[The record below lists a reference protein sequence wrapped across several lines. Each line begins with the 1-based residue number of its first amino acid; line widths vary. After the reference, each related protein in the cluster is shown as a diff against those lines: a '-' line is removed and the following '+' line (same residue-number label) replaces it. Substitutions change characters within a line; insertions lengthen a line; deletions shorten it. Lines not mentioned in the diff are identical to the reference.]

1 LLNLAMIGCALVLGP
16 LFQVPITALAVGV
29 LLGGL
34 LQLLL
39 QVPGLRA
46 RGFLPRPDFHFGDP
60 AVRRIARLMLPGIV
74 GVAIYQINVVVSR
87 LLASFLPQGSVSYL
101 YYGQRLFEFPTGIFV
116 VSLAQAVLPAMSRQ
130 AALDDKV
137 GFKESLRF
145 ALVLIVL
152 VTVPA
157 AVGLA
162 LCAIPIYSLFFMN
175 RTFTIQ
181 DVLQTGRVLAV
192 YAPGLMF
199 VGVSRVIVPTFY
211 AMKDTRTPVKVSF
224 VTLLV
229 NISLGLLLMG
239 PLKHVGLALAVSLS
253 SMFNATVLLW
263 LLRRRIGTLGLTR
276 IGGSLLR
283 ILPALL
289 AMALVVHLLLGL
301 TDWRQ
306 PAMMVEK
313 GLVLTAA
320 VAVGGLVFLFGCL
333 ALGVEEVRDVVR
345 MLRRR
350 LTRTA

>member
-1 LLNLAMIGCALVLGP
+1 
-16 LFQVPITALAVGV
+16 
-29 LLGGL
+29 
-34 LQLLL
+34 
-39 QVPGLRA
+39 
-46 RGFLPRPDFHFGDP
+46 
-60 AVRRIARLMLPGIV
+60 
-74 GVAIYQINVVVSR
+74 
-87 LLASFLPQGSVSYL
+87 
-101 YYGQRLFEFPTGIFV
+101 
-116 VSLAQAVLPAMSRQ
+116 
-130 AALDDKV
+130 
-137 GFKESLRF
+137 
-145 ALVLIVL
+145 
-152 VTVPA
+152 
-157 AVGLA
+157 
-162 LCAIPIYSLFFMN
+162 MN

-199 VGVSRVIVPTFY
+199 VGVSLVIVPTFY

-306 PAMMVEK
+306 PAMMVK
-313 GLVLTAA
+313 RAW
-320 VAVGGLVFLFGCL
+320 C
-333 ALGVEEVRDVVR
+333 
-345 MLRRR
+345 
-350 LTRTA
+350 